1 MKHLLHLLPLL
12 ITALVFISCACSEKK
27 VHWEMEPPR
36 PVSSDTPSTPS
47 DNDLYPKSEGVLR
60 LVHYNVGAF
69 NKSGS
74 STVDM
79 IADMLTE
86 LHADIISMNEV
97 DSLTTRTGRVDQP
110 EAIAGRLG
118 GWGHMFAKAMDYQ
131 GGGYGLSI
139 LHRPDFKP
147 LARPTLHIP
156 KGEGSEPRAC
166 GIFEFKDFVFATTHL
181 DHRSD
186 AARLEGVSLITAYLD
201 KTYPDKPVFVCGDF
215 NCLPESSP
223 ITAMKEAGFEIISS
237 TGHTFSAK
245 KPSKCID
252 YIFVKKHGKPV
263 QALQS
268 MIPTRFEKG
277 DVTVAS
283 DHLPV
288 FVDVKL

>member
-1 MKHLLHLLPLL
+1 MKHLLLLL
-12 ITALVFISCACSEKK
+12 ITALVFNSCACSEKK
-27 VHWEMEPPR
+27 VHWEMEPPH

-110 EAIAGRLG
+110 EAVAGRLG

-156 KGEGSEPRAC
+156 REKAANPAPAASSNSRTSSSRRPTWTTG
-166 GIFEFKDFVFATTHL
+166 AT
-181 DHRSD
+181 
-186 AARLEGVSLITAYLD
+186 
-201 KTYPDKPVFVCGDF
+201 KPAWKASA
-215 NCLPESSP
+215 SSP
-223 ITAMKEAGFEIISS
+223 
-237 TGHTFSAK
+237 HTWT
-245 KPSKCID
+245 KP
-252 YIFVKKHGKPV
+252 
-263 QALQS
+263 
-268 MIPTRFEKG
+268 IPTSPSSSAATSTAFRR
-277 DVTVAS
+277 VPPS
-283 DHLPV
+283 RP
-288 FVDVKL
+288 

>member
-1 MKHLLHLLPLL
+1 MKHLLPLL
-12 ITALVFISCACSEKK
+12 ITTLVSVSCGCSEKK
-27 VHWEMEPPR
+27 YHVELEAPR

-47 DNDLYPKSEGVLR
+47 DNDLYPKSDGVIR

-74 STVDM
+74 STVSM
-79 IADMLTE
+79 IADMFTE
-86 LHADIISMNEV
+86 LHADIVSMNEV

-110 EAIAGRLG
+110 KAIAGLLG
-118 GWGHMFAKAMDYQ
+118 DWDHIFAKAMDYQ

-139 LHRPDFKP
+139 IHKPDFKP
-147 LARPTLHIP
+147 LARHTLNIP
-156 KGEGSEPRAC
+156 KGDGSEPRAC
-166 GIFEFKDFVFATTHL
+166 GILEFKDFVFATTHL

-186 AARLEGVSLITAYLD
+186 AARLEGVRLIAEYMD
-201 KTYPDKPVFVCGDF
+201 KHYPGKPVFVCGDF
-215 NCLPESSP
+215 NCLPESAP

-237 TGHTFSAK
+237 TGNTFTAK
-245 KPSKCID
+245 NPSKCID
-252 YIFVKKHGKPV
+252 YIFIKKHGKSV

-277 DVTVAS
+277 DVTIAS